1 MWDKVSTIL
10 AYLFAAWLIYLV
22 VCVVLIYSGLY
33 VHFPEEFFYGV
44 PPYHGTWDAD
54 ITCPGGY

>member
-1 MWDKVSTIL
+1 VEDKVLKIL
-10 AYLFAAWLIYLV
+10 AILFFIWLVYLA
-22 VCVVLIYSGLY
+22 VCGVLFYSGLY
-33 VHFPEEFFYGV
+33 AHLPVEFFYGV